1 MVAQKSWTSVESTA
15 TPMNLGIRDVVKST
29 DFKFQK
35 MDHEINYCTQ
45 IK

>member
-1 MVAQKSWTSVESTA
+1 
-15 TPMNLGIRDVVKST
+15 MNERRIYSNPLLGIRDAVKST

-35 MDHEINYCTQ
+35 MGHEINYCTQ